1 MNQLNVEVPI
11 EHIAHPTAT
20 LGVGSDA
27 SAAMMTTVGAVE
39 IVNEA
44 ILKEEAVSAAAEE
57 EGTCIVEEQILEE
70 EVVSFHE
77 EETVVVAAHEP
88 GAHHLPV
95 EEAGAH
101 QVFVDQNYQVTTPDS
116 GGGHGGSCTAEYVI
130 PDDTLAVQEEVVIG
144 ENGAHYINDV
154 ASNETVVYSANG
166 EEEEVV
172 QLKEEEIIGTPSSE
186 MEMSVAMDLAK
197 LSQGHFENNHY
208 SVAHSPSPIMPPPLP
223 QLEPKIT
230 PHPPCGVEKPRLS
243 YAQMIAES
251 LMQAEDRMLPL
262 CEIYTYINQKYPYF
276 RMDVKSWQNAIRHN
290 LTLNPSFQKVPRP
303 NNEGRGNFWRMEDG
317 AERQIFKRTIRSHH
331 YKIGR
336 YEAGGSGGGGV
347 GSKHQQQ
354 QKKVVLVSPQDE
366 LNAAT
371 TSIVEATVPV
381 ATASEEISDTAI
393 VVSGGGVV
401 SNFSPSAPAMRSL
414 PSTSFIA
421 PTSGVRNVQ
430 TVTLSKALLQ
440 KNAVQTVGGQ
450 QIVFIALPA
459 GTKVAASS

>member
-1 MNQLNVEVPI
+1 MNRQSVEVPI
-11 EHIAHPTAT
+11 EQIAHPTAAT
-20 LGVGSDA
+20 EGAGSDA
-27 SAAMMTTVGAVE
+27 STAMATVGAVE

-44 ILKEEAVSAAAEE
+44 ILKEEAASAAAED
-57 EGTCIVEEQILEE
+57 GACIVEEQILEE

-77 EETVVVAAHEP
+77 EEAVVVATHDQP
-88 GAHHLPV
+88 GSHHQPV
-95 EEAGAH
+95 GEAGGAH
-101 QVFVDQNYQVTTPDS
+101 QVFVEQNYRVAAVGD
-116 GGGHGGSCTAEYVI
+116 GGGGSCTPAEYVI

-144 ENGAHYINDV
+144 ENGAHHINDV

-197 LSQGHFENNHY
+197 LSQGHFENNQY
-208 SVAHSPSPIMPPPLP
+208 SVTHSPSPIMPPPST
-223 QLEPKIT
+223 QAEPKIT

-243 YAQMIAES
+243 YAQMIAEA

-262 CEIYTYINQKYPYF
+262 CEIYTYINQKCPYF

-331 YKIGR
+331 YKTGR
-336 YEAGGSGGGGV
+336 YEHGGSGGGV
-347 GSKHQQQ
+347 GSKQHQP
-354 QKKVVLVSPQDE
+354 QKKVVLVSPQEE

-381 ATASEEISDTAI
+381 ATATEEISDTAI
-393 VVSGGGVV
+393 VVSSGSGV
-401 SNFSPSAPAMRSL
+401 SNVSAPAPTSSS
-414 PSTSFIA
+414 PTSTSILA
-421 PTSGVRNVQ
+421 STSGVKNVQ